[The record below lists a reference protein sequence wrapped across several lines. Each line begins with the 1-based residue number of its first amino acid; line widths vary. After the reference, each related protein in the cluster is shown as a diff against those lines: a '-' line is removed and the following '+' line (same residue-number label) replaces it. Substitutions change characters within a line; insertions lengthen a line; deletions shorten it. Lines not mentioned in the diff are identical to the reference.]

1 MKFYQYLLLTGFWVS
16 MLVGCS
22 QEESIVPTI
31 SGNMIIRVSDAG
43 MVNSDNKTAS
53 RAVTNDVYN
62 TIFEEN
68 DAIGLFAVNDATNE
82 VLDDFNNVKVEYA
95 NGMWNSTLRYD
106 NTQGG
111 LTYYAYYPYQDGV
124 TIDLDKEDVFEALVT
139 GWNPESMDQSTKE
152 GYAGADLMT
161 SKATK
166 VVKEASGQYALQ
178 LDLTHR
184 MALSVMIAPETE
196 YEFTDS
202 ELNKIPYII
211 RGGEVTFTINNAAI
225 QPYEAVSGEY
235 RMIVKPATS
244 RTIVGMQDDKQYTI
258 PAVVTEGKY
267 KRFLLGGGKSKVTH
281 NLQVGDFYCS
291 DGRIVAASKEAP
303 EDCIGVVY
311 YVGNVRPSA
320 LYEDLTDNS
329 GKVVATAT
337 EENDVLLQNYPS
349 CVHGLVCAVTSANA
363 TAVSRFCS
371 SGKYDYP
378 VKVKDFFL
386 DAKYLYVG
394 AGKTWVPEYLLGYNN
409 TVILQELAK
418 DDASGSD
425 AMFPNRDNYEEAYPA
440 PIVTTGW
447 FCPSFGDFKVMFDN
461 QSALTASLDKGG
473 FEKLWS
479 NPAGADETAETYAGY
494 WTSTVRGKGYMVG
507 ARNNNGTFAYYMEK
521 DTKVSSG
528 YFRFALAF

>member
-1 MKFYQYLLLTGFWVS
+1 MKFYQYVSLIGFLTF
-16 MLVGCS
+16 MLAGCS
-22 QEESIVPTI
+22 QEENVVPTI
-31 SGNMIIRVSDAG
+31 PGNMIIRVSDVG
-43 MVNSDNKTAS
+43 IVGSDNKSAS
-53 RAVTNDVYN
+53 RAVTDDVYN
-62 TIFEEN
+62 TIFEES
-68 DAIGLFAVNDATNE
+68 DAIGLFAVNDVTNE
-82 VLDDFNNVKVEYA
+82 VLGDFNNVRVEYT

-106 NTQGG
+106 NAQGD

-124 TIDLDKEDVFEALVT
+124 TIDLSKEDVFEGLVT
-139 GWNPESMDQSTKE
+139 SWNPESMNQSTKE

-196 YEFTDS
+196 YEFTDPA
-202 ELNKIPYII
+202 LNEIPYII
-211 RGGEVTFTINNAAI
+211 RGGELAFTINNVII

-235 RMIVKPATS
+235 RMIVKPAAS
-244 RTIVGMQDDKQYTI
+244 RTIVGMQGDRQYDI

-291 DGRIVAASKEAP
+291 DGRIVAASEEAP

-311 YVGNVRPSA
+311 HVGNVRPSA
-320 LYEDLTDNS
+320 LYEDLKDNS

-337 EENDVLLQNYPS
+337 EENDALLQNHPN

-363 TAVSRFCS
+363 TAVSRFCGS
-371 SGKYDYP
+371 SKYDYP

-386 DAKYLYVG
+386 DVKYLYVG

-418 DDASGSD
+418 DDASSSD
-425 AMFPNRDNYEEAYPA
+425 AMFSNRDKYEAAYPA

-461 QSALTASLDKGG
+461 QSALATSLDKGG

-479 NPAGADETAETYAGY
+479 NPAGADDTAATYAGY
-494 WTSTVRGKGYMVG
+494 WTSTVRAKGYMVG
-507 ARNNNGTFAYYMEK
+507 ARNNNGTFTYYMEK
-521 DTKVSSG
+521 DTKASSG

>member
-1 MKFYQYLLLTGFWVS
+1 MKFYQYLSLTGLLAS

-22 QEESIVPTI
+22 QEENVVSTI
-31 SGNMIIRVSDAG
+31 PGNMIIRVSDAG
-43 MVNSDNKTAS
+43 IADSDNKATS
-53 RAVTNDVYN
+53 RAVTDDVYN
-62 TIFEEN
+62 TIFEES

-111 LTYYAYYPYQDGV
+111 LTYYAYYPYRDGV
-124 TIDLDKEDVFEALVT
+124 TIDVNKEDVFEGLVN

-196 YEFTDS
+196 YEFTDPA
-202 ELNKIPYII
+202 LNAIPYII
-211 RGGEVTFTINNAAI
+211 RGGEVAFAINNTTI
-225 QPYEAVSGEY
+225 QPYEAVTGEY
-235 RMIVKPATS
+235 RMIVKPETS
-244 RTIVGMQDDKQYTI
+244 RTIVGTQGDKQYDI
-258 PAVVTEGKY
+258 PAVVAEGKY
-267 KRFLLGGGKSKVTH
+267 KRFLLGGGKIKVTH

-291 DGRIVAASKEAP
+291 DGRIVAASEEAP

-320 LYEDLTDNS
+320 LYDELLDNS
-329 GKVVATAT
+329 GKIVATAT
-337 EENDVLLQNYPS
+337 EENDALLQNHPS

-363 TAVSRFCS
+363 TAVSRFCGS
-371 SGKYDYP
+371 SKYDYP
-378 VKVKDFFL
+378 AKVKNFFL
-386 DAKYLYVG
+386 DVKYLYVG
-394 AGKTWVPEYLLGYNN
+394 AGKTWVPEFLLGYNN
-409 TVILQELAK
+409 TIILQELAK
-418 DDASGSD
+418 DDASSSD
-425 AMFPNRDNYEEAYPA
+425 AMFTNINNYEAVYPA
-440 PIVTTGW
+440 PVVTTGW
-447 FCPSFGDFKVMFDN
+447 FCPSFGDFKMIFDN
-461 QSALTASLDKGG
+461 QSILGISLDKGG

-479 NPAGADETAETYAGY
+479 NPAGADETAVTYAGY
-494 WTSTVRGKGYMVG
+494 WTSTVRAKGYIVG
-507 ARNNNGTFAYYMEK
+507 ARNNNGTFASYMEK
-521 DTKVSSG
+521 DTKASSG